1 MNENLNPMEILSA
14 MENVLDKLADAQ
26 GRARCGYIWIL
37 SEFVNNL
44 RGQLAPMMQNPTEA
58 VSKSD
63 SDELSEE
70 EAENE

>member
-1 MNENLNPMEILSA
+1 MNENLNPMEILTA

-44 RGQLAPMMQNPTEA
+44 REQLAPMIQTQAEASTEPVA
-58 VSKSD
+58 
-63 SDELSEE
+63 EPSEE
-70 EAENE
+70 KAENE

>member
-1 MNENLNPMEILSA
+1 MNENLNPMEILTA

-44 RGQLAPMMQNPTEA
+44 RGQLAPMMPAQEEASTESVA
-58 VSKSD
+58 
-63 SDELSEE
+63 EPSEE
-70 EAENE
+70 KAENE

>member
-1 MNENLNPMEILSA
+1 MNENLNPMEILTA

-44 RGQLAPMMQNPTEA
+44 REQLTPMTQAQAETSTESVA
-58 VSKSD
+58 
-63 SDELSEE
+63 EPSEE
-70 EAENE
+70 KAENE